1 MLKCKNMNNK
11 KIQLLNNKSSIKD
24 FLYTIIKQ
32 IEKPTNKQVYENT
45 CNNLYIK
52 VDFSKSDNGVLNY
65 ISYKFYYMDD
75 FIDNDTVFIS
85 ELNHFLNHSLNND
98 DKDVIKQI
106 INYSIK

>member
-1 MLKCKNMNNK
+1 
-11 KIQLLNNKSSIKD
+11 
-24 FLYTIIKQ
+24 
-32 IEKPTNKQVYENT
+32 
-45 CNNLYIK
+45 
-52 VDFSKSDNGVLNY
+52 
-65 ISYKFYYMDD
+65 MDD